1 MPSSLREIRHEAP
14 KPAQENK
21 EVNNPVVISEQVV
34 VTEPEVVLPV
44 IEEVIVNQEEQVV
57 SEVSEE
63 NTVEVSAEVDI
74 VEVAS
79 EPVQTTQVSSST
91 RKRR

>member
-14 KPAQENK
+14 KPVQENK

-44 IEEVIVNQEEQVV
+44 VEEVVVNQEEQVI

-63 NTVEVSAEVDI
+63 NTVEVSAEVNI